1 MAVKGAGNIFLRGR
15 VCWEGRHRERESAG
29 TAAGNRRPVTS
40 QVAGGRKGRPYGGMK
55 PWSGGTHGSRPTR
68 HYFVGA
74 DAYIGPAAP
83 IFKSCVGR
91 RARALP
97 VGVVE
102 NRCGSSGRPT
112 PTRHLPIELRK
123 GRRPRRPVTSQV
135 AGDRKG
141 RPYGDMKPWG
151 GGTHGSRPTRHYFVG
166 ADAYIGPA
174 APIFK
179 SCVGRR
185 ARALPVGVVENR
197 CGSSGRPTPTRHL
210 PIELRRGRRPRR
222 PVASQVAGDRKGRPY
237 GVFFAMQPY
246 IFNIKEGR
254 I

>member
-74 DAYIGPAAP
+74 DAYIGPVAP

-102 NRCGSSGRPT
+102 NRFGSSGRPT
-112 PTRHLPIELRK
+112 PTHHLPIELRK
-123 GRRPRRPVTSQV
+123 GRRPRRP
-135 AGDRKG
+135 AG
-141 RPYGDMKPWG
+141 
-151 GGTHGSRPTRHYFVG
+151 
-166 ADAYIGPA
+166 
-174 APIFK
+174 
-179 SCVGRR
+179 
-185 ARALPVGVVENR
+185 
-197 CGSSGRPTPTRHL
+197 
-210 PIELRRGRRPRR
+210 
-222 PVASQVAGDRKGRPY
+222 SQVAGDRKGRPY
-237 GVFFAMQPY
+237 GVFFDIQPY